1 MDRINDLNPN
11 VLFFNNVKTHVY
23 GENIYK
29 YLLQL
34 FGEWRLANM
43 LIYKLQRALSTM
55 PKVVVAF

>member
-34 FGEWRLANM
+34 FGE
-43 LIYKLQRALSTM
+43 
-55 PKVVVAF
+55 